1 MWVIFKSGFSEDAG
15 SPCWPEPDLEPD
27 FDPRPAV
34 AELHDVAG
42 AQVGH
47 TGDALAVDERSVPAP
62 EVHDHEPHAAVIP
75 RDDPRMMTA
84 DRDVPLRVE
93 TDGRGRRAAEDQL
106 TVRAERDD
114 VDFGGSRATQ
124 VSNDEAYHIVCRL
137 WHP

>member
-1 MWVIFKSGFSEDAG
+1 MWVILKSGFSEDAG
-15 SPCWPEPDLEPD
+15 SPRWPEPDLEPD

-47 TGDALAVDERSVPAP
+47 TGDAFAVDERSVPAP

-75 RDDPRMMTA
+75 RDDPRVMPP
-84 DRDVPLRVE
+84 DRDVSLRVE

-114 VDFGGSRATQ
+114 VDFGGSCAT
-124 VSNDEAYHIVCRL
+124 
-137 WHP
+137 